1 MTAKRILAG
10 LLVML
15 MLVPVFCACNP
26 DTPDTPDTPDVS
38 GNTDTNPDDTTAPE
52 KQGLVLD
59 VTDFD
64 GATLRIY
71 GISKDYAYGY
81 YATDDI
87 WIEADSSDPMEAA
100 VYKRVQDCINK
111 YNFNIK
117 YTEAAGNGTGDLAGL
132 VAGGLDEADFF
143 FLNWRFAYAASKSG
157 QYLDMKDCPTI
168 DLSNEWWDQNAVHDL
183 AIAGRVFYTAGDI
196 ISRDDQCTRMLF
208 FNKTLAADKNMVS
221 PYELVRNNQWTF
233 DAFAQMCRDVK
244 EDVDG
249 SGTLDEDDII
259 GFFWEDYLFNY
270 LMVAAGERYC
280 TISPEG
286 EITYTWLQNAEAATK
301 LETIAGLMVES
312 GVTFSVYD
320 YTDIGSYSNK
330 YAYGRGKFSAGKHL
344 FTLTSADAVKEVAD
358 MEDDFGMLPLPK
370 WSSDQTSYYH
380 TVDIETPL
388 GGIPNTKVDTV
399 MIGYMLEYL
408 SYEGRKT
415 VRPAFYDQ
423 MLKRRYAQD
432 RDSQEM
438 LDIIFS
444 TKTFDVAFVC
454 NWSGLLNIADS
465 SIRSG
470 KVPGVTPFTRA
481 GRAVAGLIEQEY
493 NDLLNVGVDMGA
505 GE

>member
-10 LLVML
+10 LLVLL

-26 DTPDTPDTPDVS
+26 DTPDTPDVPVS
-38 GNTDTNPDDTTAPE
+38 DSDTTPE
-52 KQGLVLD
+52 DTTPPEDKGLVLD
-59 VTDFD
+59 VTDFN
-64 GATLRIY
+64 GTTLRIY
-71 GISKDYAYGY
+71 GLSKDYAYGY

-111 YNFNIK
+111 YNFNIQ
-117 YTEAAGNGTGDLAGL
+117 YTETSGNGVNDLSGL

-143 FLNWRFAYAASKSG
+143 FLNWRFAYAASKAG
-157 QYLDMKDCPTI
+157 QFLDMRDCPTI
-168 DLSNEWWDQNAVHDL
+168 DLNNEWWDQNAIRDL
-183 AIAGRVFYTAGDI
+183 AIANRVFYTAGDI
-196 ISRDDQCTRMLF
+196 ISRDDQNTRMLF
-208 FNKTLAADKNMVS
+208 FNKTLAENKHLAS
-221 PYELVRNNQWTF
+221 PYEMVRNNEWTF
-233 DAFAQMCRDVK
+233 DNFAQMCRDVK
-244 EDVDG
+244 DDVDG

-259 GFFWEDYLFNY
+259 GFFWEEYLFNY

-280 TISPEG
+280 TVSPQG
-286 EITYTWLQNAEAATK
+286 EITYTWLQNSEAATK
-301 LETIAGLMVES
+301 METIAGLMVEP
-312 GVTFSVYD
+312 GITFSVHD
-320 YTDIGSYSNK
+320 YTDIGAYSNK

-344 FTLTSADAVKEVAD
+344 FTLTAADAVSEVAD

-370 WSSDQTSYYH
+370 WSSDQTTYYH

-388 GGIPNTKVDTV
+388 GGIPNTKVDTT

-408 SYEGRKT
+408 SYEGRET
-415 VRPAFYDQ
+415 IRPAFYDQ

-432 RDSQEM
+432 SDSQDM

-454 NWSGLLNIADS
+454 NWNGLLNIADS

-470 KVPGVTPFTRA
+470 KVPSVTPFTRA
-481 GRAVAGLIEQEY
+481 GKVVLNQIEEEY
-493 NDLLNVGVDMGA
+493 NNLLNVGVT
-505 GE
+505 EVTE